1 MMEQPV
7 EHGAD
12 RGNVGQQFAPVI
24 HGTVGNQ

>member
-1 MMEQPV
+1 VAVMEQPV

-24 HGTVGNQ
+24 HGTV